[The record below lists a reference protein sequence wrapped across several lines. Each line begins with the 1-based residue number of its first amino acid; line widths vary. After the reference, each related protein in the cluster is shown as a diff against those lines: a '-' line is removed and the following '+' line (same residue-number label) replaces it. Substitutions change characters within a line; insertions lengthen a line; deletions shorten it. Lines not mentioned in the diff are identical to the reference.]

1 MEFGENPLIKLYR
14 QVYNKAVNAERQ
26 SVGEVLFALGTL
38 GIRQRPR
45 DLSLTALSSLS
56 TIERTGPRR
65 LTDLAVGEGV
75 TQPSMSAIV
84 SQLERLGLVERRSD
98 ALDGRVVRVA
108 ITSAGLEHLSALR
121 RLGASVFD
129 VLIDKLDSSEVASLR
144 AALPSFGRM
153 LELADDDSES
163 EGSAT

>member
-1 MEFGENPLIKLYR
+1 MREE
-14 QVYNKAVNAERQ
+14 AQ
-26 SVGEVLFALGTL
+26 SIGEVLFAVGTL

-56 TIERTGPRR
+56 TIERSGPRR

-98 ALDGRVVRVA
+98 AQDGRVVRVA
-108 ITSAGLEHLSALR
+108 ITSAGRDHLSTLR
-121 RLGASVFD
+121 HVGAAVFD
-129 VLIDKLDSSEVASLR
+129 ALIDKLTSAEAGSLH
-144 AALPSFGRM
+144 AALPSFDRM
-153 LELADDDSES
+153 LELADDDFAS
-163 EGSAT
+163 EGSAK

>member
-1 MEFGENPLIKLYR
+1 MREE
-14 QVYNKAVNAERQ
+14 AQ
-26 SVGEVLFALGTL
+26 SIGEVLFAVGTL

-56 TIERTGPRR
+56 TIERSGPRR

-98 ALDGRVVRVA
+98 AQDGRVVRVA
-108 ITSAGLEHLSALR
+108 ITSAGRDHLSTLR
-121 RLGASVFD
+121 HVGAAVFD
-129 VLIDKLDSSEVASLR
+129 ALIDKLTSAEAGSLH
-144 AALPSFGRM
+144 AALPSFDRM
-153 LELADDDSES
+153 LELADDDFAT
-163 EGSAT
+163 EGSAK

>member
-1 MEFGENPLIKLYR
+1 MKE
-14 QVYNKAVNAERQ
+14 ERQ
-26 SVGEVLFALGTL
+26 SIGEVLFALGTL

-75 TQPSMSAIV
+75 TQPSMSALV
-84 SQLERLGLVERRSD
+84 SQLERLGFVERQSD
-98 ALDGRVVRVA
+98 AHDGRVVRVS
-108 ITSAGLEHLSALR
+108 ITSAGLEHLNMLR
-121 RLGASVFD
+121 RVGASVFD
-129 VLIDKLDSSEVASLR
+129 VLIGKLTAPEAASLR
-144 AALPSFGRM
+144 AAVPTFGRM
-153 LELADDDSES
+153 LELADDDFAS

>member
-1 MEFGENPLIKLYR
+1 MNGEP
-14 QVYNKAVNAERQ
+14 QT
-26 SVGEVLFALGTL
+26 VGEVLFALGTL

-56 TIERTGPRR
+56 TIERSGPRR
-65 LTDLAVGEGV
+65 LTDLAAGEGV

-98 ALDGRVVRVA
+98 AQDGRVVRVA
-108 ITSAGLEHLSALR
+108 ITSAGQGHLSTMR
-121 RLGASVFD
+121 RVGASVFD
-129 VLIDKLDSSEVASLR
+129 VLIDKLTPSEAASLR

-153 LELADDDSES
+153 LELADDDFAS
-163 EGSAT
+163 EGRAT

>member
-1 MEFGENPLIKLYR
+1 MNGE
-14 QVYNKAVNAERQ
+14 QQ

-56 TIERTGPRR
+56 TIERSGPRR
-65 LTDLAVGEGV
+65 LTDLAAGEGV

-98 ALDGRVVRVA
+98 ARDGRVVRVA
-108 ITSAGLEHLSALR
+108 ITSAGQGHLSTLR
-121 RLGASVFD
+121 RVGASVFD
-129 VLIDKLDSSEVASLR
+129 VLIDKLTPSEAASLR

-153 LELADDDSES
+153 LELADHDFAS
-163 EGSAT
+163 EGRAT

>member
-1 MEFGENPLIKLYR
+1 MIQLYR
-14 QVYNKAVNAERQ
+14 YAYNNFMTTEGQ

-98 ALDGRVVRVA
+98 ARDGRVVRVA
-108 ITSAGLEHLSALR
+108 ITPAGLDHLSTLR

-129 VLIDKLDSSEVASLR
+129 VLIDKLDSSEVDLLR

-153 LELADDDSES
+153 LELADEGVES

>member
-1 MEFGENPLIKLYR
+1 MSEEG
-14 QVYNKAVNAERQ
+14 Q
-26 SVGEVLFALGTL
+26 SIGEVLFAVGTL

-56 TIERTGPRR
+56 TIERSGPRR

-98 ALDGRVVRVA
+98 AQDGRVVRVA
-108 ITSAGLEHLSALR
+108 ITSAGRDHLSTLR
-121 RLGASVFD
+121 RIGAAVFEA
-129 VLIDKLDSSEVASLR
+129 LIDKLTSAEAGSLR

-153 LELADDDSES
+153 LELADDDFAS
-163 EGSAT
+163 EGSTT

>member
-1 MEFGENPLIKLYR
+1 MTEK
-14 QVYNKAVNAERQ
+14 RQ

-56 TIERTGPRR
+56 TIDRTGPRR

-75 TQPSMSAIV
+75 TQPSMSALV
-84 SQLERLGLVERRSD
+84 SQLERLGLVERQSD
-98 ALDGRVVRVA
+98 EQDGRVVRVA
-108 ITSAGLEHLSALR
+108 ITRAGQEQLSTLR
-121 RLGASVFD
+121 RVGASVFD
-129 VLIDKLDSSEVASLR
+129 ILIDKLESSEADSLR
-144 AALPSFGRM
+144 AALPTFDRM
-153 LELADDDSES
+153 LELADDDLAS